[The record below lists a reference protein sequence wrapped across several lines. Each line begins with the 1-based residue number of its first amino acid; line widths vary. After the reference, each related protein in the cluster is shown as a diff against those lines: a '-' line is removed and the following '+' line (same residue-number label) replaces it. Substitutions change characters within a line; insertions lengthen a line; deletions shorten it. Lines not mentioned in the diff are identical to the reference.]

1 MNAVLNKNGASVAG
15 ARVFVTMFPC
25 NECAKLLIQAGIKE
39 IVYHEDKAQPARG
52 ETPAPGDGA
61 GGAALAAQYA
71 ASRRLLALAGVR
83 ARQHRF
89 DREVTL
95 ALGNGPAR
103 RAAAPALAA
112 APAPAPAA
120 QPPLASLT
128 AAGATGGAAAAA
140 AAGADGFAANPLF
153 APASA
158 GSSTEASPSRRLRF
172 EGGAS

>member
-95 ALGNGPAR
+95 AIGNGPAR
-103 RAAAPALAA
+103 RAAA
-112 APAPAPAA
+112 APAA
-120 QPPLASLT
+120 AEPPLASLA

-140 AAGADGFAANPLF
+140 AAGVDGFAANPLF